1 MNENIFLEIRNIITK
16 RTEYK
21 DIDLFTRI
29 DRYPFDDLDRVMIE
43 MGIED
48 YFHIDLIKHD
58 KELKEVE
65 TIYDLVKLVEKIIWF
80 SLELCYI
87 IYRKQLLNLNVLESA
102 IKEKLNGK
110 HK

>member
-48 YFHIDLIKHD
+48 YFHIDLTKHEE
-58 KELKEVE
+58 ELKEVE
-65 TIYDLVKLVEKIIWF
+65 TIYDLVKLVEKII
-80 SLELCYI
+80 
-87 IYRKQLLNLNVLESA
+87 
-102 IKEKLNGK
+102 
-110 HK
+110 